1 MRKKLLALT
10 LIALLLLPG
19 GSAEPSEPVDG
30 TLRVYLLS
38 LGNIA
43 SIDFTLDGV
52 YTVNGSSGF
61 RLDKGTTF
69 TLALVNGS
77 IYLLSGGLTIQM
89 GESFQL
95 TRAQTEEGAANGA
108 YLSKTERDTLYCGD
122 FIIRA
127 GANGLEITLIIDI
140 EDYLYGVVP
149 YEMSDSFPLEALK
162 AQAVAARTYAYR
174 SKLSSANETYD
185 VVDTTQDQVFKG
197 YDPSFTNA
205 IQAVDETRG
214 VMGAYQGEY
223 VMCWYSASN
232 GGQTLLP
239 QYIWGGDGDYG
250 YVDIRDDPYDL
261 ENPQSVVKTLTI
273 ATDGAQLDER
283 LRAIFLPQLSE
294 QLAAL
299 GYSGEE
305 SEIQITR
312 VLRVEALDPLYE
324 GTRMYTRLRF
334 SLEVAARASA
344 ESALP
349 TASPAE
355 SLAPAPSATP
365 VSALN
370 LFSSFFQTDSAT
382 DAPTPS
388 PTPAVSPSP
397 SPAETA
403 ADETGEIW
411 VKVPHELTADVMVYS
426 ELKDGFDMAINGGD
440 YELVSVVNE
449 SDTIRIEMR
458 RFGHGVG
465 MSQRGAQWMAA
476 QYGMTYTDI
485 LSFYYPGMELVTVT
499 WAETPLGVVDPLPLA
514 PEPTQA
520 PLPAL
525 ESGEA
530 YARVTLS
537 SRNSTLNVRAEPHTD
552 AAIVGTLAHD
562 WRLIVISTADGWAQ
576 IRTAD
581 LSGYV
586 SLDYI
591 EFE

>member
-1 MRKKLLALT
+1 M
-10 LIALLLLPG
+10 
-19 GSAEPSEPVDG
+19 
-30 TLRVYLLS
+30 
-38 LGNIA
+38 
-43 SIDFTLDGV
+43 
-52 YTVNGSSGF
+52 
-61 RLDKGTTF
+61 
-69 TLALVNGS
+69 
-77 IYLLSGGLTIQM
+77 
-89 GESFQL
+89 
-95 TRAQTEEGAANGA
+95 
-108 YLSKTERDTLYCGD
+108 
-122 FIIRA
+122 
-127 GANGLEITLIIDI
+127 
-140 EDYLYGVVP
+140 
-149 YEMSDSFPLEALK
+149 
-162 AQAVAARTYAYR
+162 
-174 SKLSSANETYD
+174 
-185 VVDTTQDQVFKG
+185 
-197 YDPSFTNA
+197 
-205 IQAVDETRG
+205 
-214 VMGAYQGEY
+214 
-223 VMCWYSASN
+223 
-232 GGQTLLP
+232 
-239 QYIWGGDGDYG
+239 
-250 YVDIRDDPYDL
+250 
-261 ENPQSVVKTLTI
+261 VKTLTI

-312 VLRVEALDPLYE
+312 VLRAEALDPLYE

>member
-10 LIALLLLPG
+10 MIALLLLPG

-38 LGNIA
+38 LGDIT

-52 YTVNGSSGF
+52 YTVNGSPGF

-69 TLALVNGS
+69 TLALADGS

-95 TRAQTEEGAANGA
+95 TRAQAEEGAANGA

-127 GANGLEITLIIDI
+127 GSNGLEITLIIDI

-174 SKLSSANETYD
+174 SKLSSANEAYD

-214 VMGAYQGEY
+214 VMGTYQGEY

-283 LRAIFLPQLSE
+283 LQAIFLPQLSE

-305 SEIQITR
+305 NDIQITR
-312 VLRVEALDPLYE
+312 VLRAEALDPLYE

-334 SLEVAARASA
+334 SLEVASRASG
-344 ESALP
+344 ESVLP
-349 TASPAE
+349 TALSAASSTPTPSA
-355 SLAPAPSATP
+355 APA
-365 VSALN
+365 SALD

-382 DAPTPS
+382 DAPAPS
-388 PTPAVSPSP
+388 PTPTVSPSP
-397 SPAETA
+397 SPAATTDSSNETW
-403 ADETGEIW
+403 I
-411 VKVPHELTADVMVYS
+411 KVPYELTADVMVYS

-440 YELVSVVNE
+440 YELVSVINE
-449 SDTIRIEMR
+449 SDTIRVEMR

-476 QYGMTYTDI
+476 QYGMTYTSI
-485 LSFYYPGMELVTVT
+485 LDFYYPGMELVTVT
-499 WAETPLGVVDPLPLA
+499 WAESPLGVVDPLPLA

-525 ESGEA
+525 ESGEV
-530 YARVTLS
+530 YARVALS

-552 AAIVGTLAHD
+552 AAIVGTLAHG
-562 WRLIVISTADGWAQ
+562 WRLIVTSTADGWAQ

-586 SLDYI
+586 SLEYI

>member
-1 MRKKLLALT
+1 MRKKLLALMMVV
-10 LIALLLLPG
+10 LLFLPG
-19 GSAEPSEPVDG
+19 GSAESPEAVDG

-38 LGNIA
+38 LGNIGT
-43 SIDFTLDGV
+43 IDFTLDGV
-52 YTVNGSSGF
+52 YTVNGSDSF
-61 RLDKGTTF
+61 RLDRGVTF
-69 TLALVNGS
+69 TLAQANGT
-77 IYLLSGGLTIQM
+77 IYLISGGLTIQM
-89 GESFQL
+89 GQSFRL
-95 TRAQTEEGAANGA
+95 TRTQAEAGESNGA

-122 FIIRA
+122 FEIRA
-127 GANGLEITLIIDI
+127 GANGLEIILIIDI
-140 EDYLYGVVP
+140 EEYLYGVVP

-174 SKLSSANETYD
+174 SKISSAGDAYD

-214 VMGAYQGEY
+214 VMGTYKGEY

-261 ENPQSVVKTLTI
+261 ENPQSVVKTLII

-294 QLAAL
+294 QLAAM

-305 SEIQITR
+305 GDIQIVR
-312 VLRVEALDPLYE
+312 VLRAEALDPLYE

-334 SLEVAARASA
+334 SLEVASRIPAA
-344 ESALP
+344 EN
-349 TASPAE
+349 TAGVPPESSPAP
-355 SLAPAPSATP
+355 SPSATP
-365 VSALN
+365 ASALD
-370 LFSSFFQTDSAT
+370 LFSSFFHTGTAT
-382 DAPTPS
+382 ATAAVPTPTAS
-388 PTPAVSPSP
+388 PVP
-397 SPAETA
+397 SPAATVA
-403 ADETGEIW
+403 PASGEQW
-411 VKVPHELTADVMVYS
+411 VTVPQELTADVMVYS
-426 ELKDGFDMAINGGD
+426 QLKEDFDMAINGGD
-440 YELVSVVNE
+440 YELVSVIQE
-449 SDTIRIEMR
+449 SDAIRIEMR

-476 QYGMTYTDI
+476 QYGMAYTDI
-485 LSFYYPGMELVTVT
+485 LRFYYPGMELVTVT
-499 WAETPLGVVDPLPLA
+499 WAETALNAIEPLPLA
-514 PEPTQA
+514 PEPTQV

-530 YARVTLS
+530 YARVNLS

-552 AAIVGTLAHD
+552 AAIVGTLAHG
-562 WRLIVISTADGWAQ
+562 WRLIVVKTLDGWAQ

-591 EFE
+591 QFE